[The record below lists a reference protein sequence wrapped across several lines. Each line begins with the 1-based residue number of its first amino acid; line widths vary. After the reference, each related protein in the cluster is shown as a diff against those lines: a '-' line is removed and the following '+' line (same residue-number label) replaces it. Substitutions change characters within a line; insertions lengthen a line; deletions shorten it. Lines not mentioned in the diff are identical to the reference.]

1 MSVTAELSQ
10 FTAALTLERLPPAL
24 VERARYLVLDLAG
37 NIVRA
42 RALESSAPL
51 LAAVASLGW
60 TPGRCHVF
68 GDPGSYTPTGAALV
82 NGCLA
87 HSLDFDDTHAEG
99 SLHPGAAV
107 IPAALAAAEMKGRSG
122 ATALEG
128 IVAGYE
134 IACRLALALPG
145 AAHYERGFHPSATC
159 GAFGAAAAAARVF
172 GLDAAGISSALGIAL
187 SQSAG
192 TLQFLE
198 NGAWTKRFQVGWA
211 AMAGLSAA
219 VLAHAGFQGA
229 ERAIEGRYGFLKT
242 YSPGPCAERATAG
255 LGEQYELMATAVKPY
270 PSCRYGHAGI
280 DAALA
285 LRREHGIDPAQIDS
299 VIYGLSRAGLR
310 LIGEPAEQKS
320 APRNIVDAQFSA
332 PFVLSAALATGRMD
346 WDSYALLGEPGIR
359 TLMRKIRCE
368 HDAEIEAE
376 FPANMSGRLTVCAGA
391 SRFERKVV
399 VPRGEPGNFPTAD
412 ELRAKFRA
420 LAASVIGPERSARLA
435 EAVLEMDRLGDV
447 TDLLRPEKVPS

>member
-10 FTAALTLERLPPAL
+10 FAAALTLERLPSEL

-37 NIVRA
+37 NIIRG
-42 RALESSAPL
+42 RTLESSAPL
-51 LAAVASLGW
+51 LAAVATLGW
-60 TPGRCHVF
+60 SPGRCHVL
-68 GDPGSYTPTGAALV
+68 GDAGSYTPTGAALV

-107 IPAALAAAEMKGRSG
+107 IPAALAAAEMEGHSG

-134 IACRLALALPG
+134 IACRLALALP
-145 AAHYERGFHPSATC
+145 ASAHYERGFHPSATC
-159 GAFGAAAAAARVF
+159 GAFGAAVAAGRVF

-211 AMAGLSAA
+211 AAAGLSAA
-219 VLAHAGFQGA
+219 VLARAGFKGA
-229 ERAIEGRYGFLKT
+229 ERAIEGRHGFLNA
-242 YSPGPCAERATAG
+242 YSLAPNAERAVVG
-255 LGEQYELMATAVKPY
+255 LGQRYELMATAVKPY

-285 LRREHGIDPAQIDS
+285 LRREHGIDAAQIDS
-299 VIYGLSRAGLR
+299 VIYGLSRAGLQ
-310 LIGEPAEQKS
+310 LIGEPAEQKA
-320 APRNIVDAQFSA
+320 APQNVVDAQFSA
-332 PFVLSAALATGRMD
+332 PFVLAVALTTGRMD
-346 WDSYALLGEPGIR
+346 WDSYALLGNPAVRALTG
-359 TLMRKIRCE
+359 KIRCE

-376 FPANMSGRLTVCAGA
+376 FPANMSGRVTIRAGTGHFA
-391 SRFERKVV
+391 RKVV
-399 VPRGEPGNFPTAD
+399 IPRGEPGNFPGSG
-412 ELRAKFRA
+412 ELCAKFHSLAVPVVGKERSER
-420 LAASVIGPERSARLA
+420 LAA
-435 EAVLEMDRLGDV
+435 AVLQMDRLR
-447 TDLLRPEKVPS
+447 DLSSLFQAEGTPS

>member
-145 AAHYERGFHPSATC
+145 AASAQRSTRSPPVP
-159 GAFGAAAAAARVF
+159 GSVLWRS
-172 GLDAAGISSALGIAL
+172 D
-187 SQSAG
+187 AG
-192 TLQFLE
+192 TP
-198 NGAWTKRFQVGWA
+198 W
-211 AMAGLSAA
+211 
-219 VLAHAGFQGA
+219 
-229 ERAIEGRYGFLKT
+229 
-242 YSPGPCAERATAG
+242 
-255 LGEQYELMATAVKPY
+255 
-270 PSCRYGHAGI
+270 
-280 DAALA
+280 
-285 LRREHGIDPAQIDS
+285 
-299 VIYGLSRAGLR
+299 
-310 LIGEPAEQKS
+310 
-320 APRNIVDAQFSA
+320 
-332 PFVLSAALATGRMD
+332 
-346 WDSYALLGEPGIR
+346 
-359 TLMRKIRCE
+359 
-368 HDAEIEAE
+368 
-376 FPANMSGRLTVCAGA
+376 
-391 SRFERKVV
+391 
-399 VPRGEPGNFPTAD
+399 
-412 ELRAKFRA
+412 
-420 LAASVIGPERSARLA
+420 
-435 EAVLEMDRLGDV
+435 
-447 TDLLRPEKVPS
+447 